1 MRGLVIPHAGFDDVM
16 ARLERDGQRS
26 VAVSSAGEY
35 RRPGPGV
42 LELLHRSTVYVGH
55 SPGGSVGDVL
65 GRGLLPVFVLSRPKV
80 DGEVRECVKVA
91 LSLRVRAAAVLV
103 FTGNGRSVEVHGCM
117 VEDGRAGPIDYLL
130 LPGSGMSRVGVQPL
144 VNGASAQSNANGQN
158 AVVMQTSP
166 LRNSLAQRASSGGN
180 PEQGRRSRLAAA
192 IGSGDLERGYRRLD
206 HAAMLRVA
214 VLGAGRA
221 GSLTAIRLAQEGVA
235 SLGGMVLADGDVVEE
250 ANLDTMMLPPQAVGM
265 PKAQAVALLIRAL
278 VPDANVIP
286 IVGTLS
292 DRQVAEA
299 VIGSDVIFSDVDDD
313 AARVGAAVLAA
324 RYDRVHIDAAGGMAY
339 VPGGVAS
346 GGEVRLFVPGTSGCV
361 ACFGRYSFE
370 EIERILNLP
379 AGEEKQRRAQTSWL
393 GQRPGSWGDVL
404 LPVVGEALQLFWRL
418 LRGEVTRST
427 WLHYEHAGNG
437 RPVWQDWSAGRQPR
451 CPVCGQ
457 QQGLGDLFW

>member
-1 MRGLVIPHAGFDDVM
+1 MRVVTIPQASLDDVM

-26 VAVSSAGEY
+26 VGVCSAGEY

-42 LELLHRSTVYVGH
+42 LELLHRSTIYVGR

-65 GRGLLPVFVLSRPKV
+65 GRGLLPVIVVTRPEV
-80 DGEVRECVKVA
+80 DGLVRESVNVA
-91 LSLRVRAAAVLV
+91 LSLRVRTAAVLAFV
-103 FTGNGRSVEVHGCM
+103 GTRHNVEVHGCM
-117 VEDGRAGPIDYLL
+117 VEDGKPGPIDYLSV
-130 LPGSGMSRVGVQPL
+130 PGPGMLRVGVRPL
-144 VNGASAQSNANGQN
+144 GVSASAQGSANRQN
-158 AVVMQTSP
+158 TGALEMRPYRNGLS
-166 LRNSLAQRASSGGN
+166 LRPSRDGN

-206 HAAMLRVA
+206 HAATLRVA
-214 VLGAGRA
+214 LLGAGRA
-221 GSLTAIRLAQEGVA
+221 GSLMAIRLAQEGVG
-235 SLGGMVLADGDVVEE
+235 SFGGLVVADGDVVEE
-250 ANLDTMMLPPQAVGM
+250 PNLDTMILPPQAVGM
-265 PKAQAVALLIRAL
+265 PKAQADALLIHGL

-299 VIGSDVIFSDVDDD
+299 VIGSDLVFSDVDDD
-313 AARVGAAVLAA
+313 AARVGAALLAA
-324 RYDRVHIDAAGGMAY
+324 RYHRVHVDAVGGMAY

-346 GGEVRLFVPGTSGCV
+346 GGEVRLSVPGTPGCV

-370 EIERILNLP
+370 EAESILNLSR
-379 AGEEKQRRAQTSWL
+379 EQEKRRRAQTSPL
-393 GQRPGSWGDVL
+393 RQRPGSWGDVL

-437 RPVWQDWSAGRQPR
+437 RPVWDDWSTGRQPR

>member
-1 MRGLVIPHAGFDDVM
+1 MRVVTIPQASLDDVM

-26 VAVSSAGEY
+26 VGVCSASEY

-42 LELLHRSTVYVGH
+42 LELLHRSTVYVGR

-65 GRGLLPVFVLSRPKV
+65 GRGLLPVIVVSRPEV
-80 DGEVRECVKVA
+80 DGLVRESVNVA
-91 LSLRVRAAAVLV
+91 LSLRVRTAAVLAFV
-103 FTGNGRSVEVHGCM
+103 GTRHNVEVHGCM
-117 VEDGRAGPIDYLL
+117 VEDGRPGPIDYLSV
-130 LPGSGMSRVGVQPL
+130 PGPGMLRVGVRPL
-144 VNGASAQSNANGQN
+144 VNGASAQSNANRQN
-158 AVVMQTSP
+158 AGAPQTNP
-166 LRNSLAQRASSGGN
+166 FRNGLSRRLSSGGN

-192 IGSGDLERGYRRLD
+192 IGNGNLDRGYDYLER
-206 HAAMLRVA
+206 AMGLKVT

-221 GSLTAIRLAQEGVA
+221 GSTMAIRLAQEGVG
-235 SLGGMVLADGDVVEE
+235 SHGGMVLADGDVVEE
-250 ANLDTMMLPPQAVGM
+250 ANLDTMILPPQAVGM
-265 PKAQAVALLIRAL
+265 PKAEAVALLIHGL

-299 VIGSDVIFSDVDDD
+299 VRGSDLIVSNVDDD
-313 AARVGAAVLAA
+313 ATRVGATLLAV
-324 RYDRVHIDAAGGMAY
+324 RYNRVHIDTAGGMAY

-346 GGEVRLFVPGTSGCV
+346 GGEVRLVVPGTSGCV

-370 EIERILNLP
+370 EAESILNLSR
-379 AGEEKQRRAQTSWL
+379 EQEKRRRAQTSPL
-393 GQRPGSWGDVL
+393 RQRPGSWGDVL
-404 LPVVGEALQLFWRL
+404 LPVVGEALHLFWRL